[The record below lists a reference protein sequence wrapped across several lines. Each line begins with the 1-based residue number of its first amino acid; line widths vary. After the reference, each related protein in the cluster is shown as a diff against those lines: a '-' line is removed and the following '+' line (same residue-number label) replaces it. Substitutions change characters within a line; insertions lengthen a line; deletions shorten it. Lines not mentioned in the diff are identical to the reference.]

1 MTHAQGDRWDVYREQ
16 IRLDADGKPEALFQ
30 GEWEP
35 LLMREEHFQ
44 IHEDDGSISEHS
56 EVFWASPRHGVVL
69 AGDPLTDSEVCC
81 ARWGLEAAAHDID
94 AILALHRAQDVTTT
108 HARLPRPL
116 HALICLTFSF
126 SIMHSRIECF
136 SRSRHA
142 WHEDF

>member
-16 IRLDADGKPEALFQ
+16 IRLDAAGKPEALFQ

-44 IHEDDGSISEHS
+44 IREDDGSISEHS

-69 AGDPLTDSEVCC
+69 VGDPLTDSEVCC

-108 HARLPRPL
+108 NGFSSLADMPPTSRVPCWCFATGCGGARGDP
-116 HALICLTFSF
+116 AV
-126 SIMHSRIECF
+126 
-136 SRSRHA
+136 
-142 WHEDF
+142 

>member
-16 IRLDADGKPEALFQ
+16 IRLDAAGKPEALFQ

-69 AGDPLTDSEVCC
+69 RCPSLRRVSMSV
-81 ARWGLEAAAHDID
+81 AA
-94 AILALHRAQDVTTT
+94 
-108 HARLPRPL
+108 
-116 HALICLTFSF
+116 
-126 SIMHSRIECF
+126 
-136 SRSRHA
+136 SRSGCLERLINVSSEA
-142 WHEDF
+142 WEHS

>member
-35 LLMREEHFQ
+35 LMMREEHFQ
-44 IHEDDGSISEHS
+44 IREGDGSISEHS
-56 EVFWASPRHGVVL
+56 EDFWASPRHGVVL

-94 AILALHRAQDVTTT
+94 AILALHRAQDVRTA
-108 HARLPRPL
+108 HAPL
-116 HALICLTFSF
+116 APC
-126 SIMHSRIECF
+126 
-136 SRSRHA
+136 RH
-142 WHEDF
+142 